1 MLGRLDL
8 LLEPCQGTPVHRP
21 THGVQGPGQLFRPIQ
36 QRVRRRDYVGQQL
49 PLRFGETV
57 HDPQNG
63 LAVAASLLD
72 RLGVAAEFVG
82 GGARQLDGATP
93 HGRELRLDR
102 VGCRRPGGD
111 GTPRVAGVPQA
122 HVARDEPPARPR
134 GDGCAAG
141 GGARTPRD
149 GEGLLERRGLYMVAL
164 RASSARR
171 SASAVGQRS
180 SGSFSSDRITQAP
193 RSSGTSG
200 RRSVISGGRS
210 VMCFI
215 RIPGTVG
222 AWKGSSPASIWYATT
237 PKL

>member
-1 MLGRLDL
+1 MSRSL
-8 LLEPCQGTPVHRP
+8 LLFFFFFNDTATTEIYTLSLHDA
-21 THGVQGPGQLFRPIQ
+21 LPI
-36 QRVRRRDYVGQQL
+36 
-49 PLRFGETV
+49 
-57 HDPQNG
+57 
-63 LAVAASLLD
+63 S
-72 RLGVAAEFVG
+72 
-82 GGARQLDGATP
+82 
-93 HGRELRLDR
+93 
-102 VGCRRPGGD
+102 
-111 GTPRVAGVPQA
+111 
-122 HVARDEPPARPR
+122 
-134 GDGCAAG
+134 
-141 GGARTPRD
+141 PRD